1 MKHYL
6 LLCLVLVVLFFS
18 ACKQQG
24 NNIVTYPFQEGR
36 ALVGVSNDKG
46 ETAYMIINTN
56 KEVVSYIHTADI
68 ELDTI
73 YRNGRLSFTH
83 IPTGQSGF
91 FDLDGKEVW
100 ITSANTTSDA
110 SLQNQQ
116 PESKKE
122 TVPVSIKTNNWQEV
136 VAQSPFYEEAKKTF
150 EGGLEE
156 TDKATRQMILDYV
169 ERLRESYSLKD
180 INFIEQVFSDHALI
194 ITGKVILENSSEN
207 SQYLPQEKVI
217 YNLRNKQQYISKLR
231 QVFAANKKIELFF
244 SDFKINRHPTIPTVY
259 GVSLRQTYTSDIYSD
274 DGYLFL
280 LWDFQQA
287 DAPQIHVRTWQP
299 RILDDQ
305 TVIPENEIFSLRN
318 FNLK

>member
-1 MKHYL
+1 M
-6 LLCLVLVVLFFS
+6 
-18 ACKQQG
+18 
-24 NNIVTYPFQEGR
+24 TYPFQEGR

-83 IPTGQSGF
+83 IPSGQSGF

-100 ITSANTTSDA
+100 LSSTKTTSE
-110 SLQNQQ
+110 SPLSSQQ
-116 PESKKE
+116 PVSKE
-122 TVPVSIKTNNWQEV
+122 EAISVSIKTNNWQEV

-156 TDKATRQMILDYV
+156 TDKANRQMILDYV

-194 ITGKVILENSSEN
+194 ITGKVIKETSSDN
-207 SQYLPQEKVI
+207 NQYLPQEKVI
-217 YNLRNKQQYISKLR
+217 YNLRNKQQFLTKLR

-287 DAPQIHVRTWQP
+287 DSPQIHVRTWQP

>member
-1 MKHYL
+1 M
-6 LLCLVLVVLFFS
+6 
-18 ACKQQG
+18 
-24 NNIVTYPFQEGR
+24 TYPFQEGR

-91 FDLDGKEVW
+91 FDLEGKEVW
-100 ITSANTTSDA
+100 LSSTITTSES
-110 SLQNQQ
+110 SLSSQQ
-116 PESKKE
+116 SVSKE
-122 TVPVSIKTNNWQEV
+122 EAISVSIKTNNWQEV

-156 TDKATRQMILDYV
+156 TDKANRQMILDYV

-194 ITGKVILENSSEN
+194 ITGKVIRENSSEN

-217 YNLRNKQQYISKLR
+217 YNLRNKRQFLSKLR
-231 QVFAANKKIELFF
+231 QVFAANKRIELFF

>member
-1 MKHYL
+1 M
-6 LLCLVLVVLFFS
+6 
-18 ACKQQG
+18 
-24 NNIVTYPFQEGR
+24 TYPFQESR

-83 IPTGQSGF
+83 IPSGQSGF

-100 ITSANTTSDA
+100 LSSTKTTSE
-110 SLQNQQ
+110 SPLSSQQ
-116 PESKKE
+116 PVSKE
-122 TVPVSIKTNNWQEV
+122 EAISVSIKTNNWQEV

-156 TDKATRQMILDYV
+156 TDKANRQMILDYV

-194 ITGKVILENSSEN
+194 ITGKVIKETSSDN
-207 SQYLPQEKVI
+207 NQYLPQEKVI
-217 YNLRNKQQYISKLR
+217 YNLRNKQQFLTKLR
-231 QVFAANKKIELFF
+231 QVFAANKRIKLFF

-287 DAPQIHVRTWQP
+287 DSPQIHVRTWQP

>member
-1 MKHYL
+1 
-6 LLCLVLVVLFFS
+6 
-18 ACKQQG
+18 
-24 NNIVTYPFQEGR
+24 VTYPFQEGR

-83 IPTGQSGF
+83 IPSGQSGF

-100 ITSANTTSDA
+100 LSSTKTTSE
-110 SLQNQQ
+110 SPLSSQQ
-116 PESKKE
+116 PVSKE
-122 TVPVSIKTNNWQEV
+122 EAISVSIKTNNWQEV

-156 TDKATRQMILDYV
+156 TDKANRQMILDYV

-194 ITGKVILENSSEN
+194 ITGKVIKETSSDN
-207 SQYLPQEKVI
+207 NQYLPQEKVI
-217 YNLRNKQQYISKLR
+217 YNLRNKQQFLTKLR
-231 QVFAANKKIELFF
+231 QVFAANKRIKLFF

-287 DAPQIHVRTWQP
+287 DSPQIHVRTWQP

>member
-6 LLCLVLVVLFFS
+6 LLCLILAVSLFS
-18 ACKQQG
+18 ACRQQG
-24 NNIVTYPFQEGR
+24 NNIVTYPFHEDR

-46 ETAYMIINTN
+46 ETAYMIINTD

-68 ELDTI
+68 RLDTI

-100 ITSANTTSDA
+100 ITSANTTSE
-110 SLQNQQ
+110 SPLTSQQ
-116 PESKKE
+116 SVSKE
-122 TVPVSIKTNNWQEV
+122 EAISVSIKTNNWQEV

-156 TDKATRQMILDYV
+156 TDKANRQMILDYV

-194 ITGKVILENSSEN
+194 ITGKVIKETSSDN
-207 SQYLPQEKVI
+207 NQYLPQEKVI
-217 YNLRNKQQYISKLR
+217 YNLRNKQQFLTKLR
-231 QVFAANKKIELFF
+231 QVFAANKRIKLFF

>member
-6 LLCLVLVVLFFS
+6 LLCLILAVSLFS
-18 ACKQQG
+18 ACRQQG
-24 NNIVTYPFQEGR
+24 NNIVTYPFHEDR

-46 ETAYMIINTN
+46 ETAYMIINTD

-68 ELDTI
+68 RLDTI

-91 FDLDGKEVW
+91 FDLDGKEIWV
-100 ITSANTTSDA
+100 TSGNTTPDA
-110 SLQNQQ
+110 SQQNQQ
-116 PESKKE
+116 PVSKKE
-122 TVPVSIKTNNWQEV
+122 MVPVSIKTNNWQKV
-136 VAQSPFYEEAKKTF
+136 VTQSPFYEEAKKTF

-156 TDKATRQMILDYV
+156 TDKANRQMILDYV
-169 ERLRESYSLKD
+169 ERLREAYGLKD
-180 INFIEQVFSDHALI
+180 INFIEQVFSDQALI
-194 ITGKVILENSSEN
+194 ITGKVIREASSEN
-207 SQYLPQEKVI
+207 NLYLPQEKVI
-217 YNLRNKQQYISKLR
+217 YNLRNKQQFLTKLR
-231 QVFAANKKIELFF
+231 QVFAANKRIELFF

-287 DAPQIHVRTWQP
+287 NTPQIHVRTWQP

-305 TVIPENEIFSLRN
+305 TVIPENEIFSLKN
-318 FNLK
+318 FNFK

>member
-6 LLCLVLVVLFFS
+6 FLCLILTISFFS

-24 NNIVTYPFQEGR
+24 NNIVTYPFQESR

-83 IPTGQSGF
+83 IPSGQSGF

-100 ITSANTTSDA
+100 LSSTKTTSE
-110 SLQNQQ
+110 SPLSSQQ
-116 PESKKE
+116 PVSKE
-122 TVPVSIKTNNWQEV
+122 EAISVSIKTNNWQEV

-156 TDKATRQMILDYV
+156 TDKANRQMILDYV

-194 ITGKVILENSSEN
+194 ITGKVIKETSSDN
-207 SQYLPQEKVI
+207 NQYLPQEKVI
-217 YNLRNKQQYISKLR
+217 YNLRNKQQFLTKLR
-231 QVFAANKKIELFF
+231 QVFAANKRIKLFF

-287 DAPQIHVRTWQP
+287 DSPQIHVRTWQP

>member
-1 MKHYL
+1 M
-6 LLCLVLVVLFFS
+6 
-18 ACKQQG
+18 
-24 NNIVTYPFQEGR
+24 TYPFQEGR
-36 ALVGVSNDKG
+36 ALVSVSNDNG

-83 IPTGQSGF
+83 IPSGQSGF

-100 ITSANTTSDA
+100 LSSTKTTSE
-110 SLQNQQ
+110 SPLSSQQ
-116 PESKKE
+116 PVSKE
-122 TVPVSIKTNNWQEV
+122 EAISVSIKTNNWQEV

-156 TDKATRQMILDYV
+156 TDKANRQMILDYV

-194 ITGKVILENSSEN
+194 ITGKVIKETSSDN
-207 SQYLPQEKVI
+207 NQYLPQEKVI
-217 YNLRNKQQYISKLR
+217 YNLRNKQQFISKLR